1 MPRPSSDPRRKTR
14 RPFSRLTAT
23 LAALAVVATSVL
35 AGTVPA
41 LAAPGDPGWSDMHL
55 TKTASTSTV
64 GADETFSFLLSFD
77 CYSNVNSCQDAVL
90 TDTLPAGLT
99 LTGVDPLSAS
109 IPATVTTSG
118 NTVTVTFTKALGD
131 PHPAGSVG
139 LAEGSTG
146 SLRVYAKFLDRDAAQ
161 GDLTV
166 TNTATMTASNRG
178 TVTSSADV
186 TLNVEPTP
194 RATAGKT
201 WANAVG
207 GPGPAAVDELV
218 QPGAP
223 KRVTLTGATTSNFTA
238 SSLTLREPSD
248 PTVTPAGSAFDRL
261 DLASLTGADVTWP
274 AGSTALHVVA
284 YVGGTA
290 YDLGTSSRA
299 SVAAGDDLLAG
310 VPGGVASVTGLEL
323 TFLGAMATGSAGGVT
338 LGTVQRAGARSGG
351 AIDGTVTNTVAV
363 VSSGEVD
370 GTTYTSPLTTASAS
384 FELVPAH
391 LAATSTKSTFSP
403 STLPLAGGTST
414 VTITGTNTS
423 NVPVAALTLTDPA
436 TGSSGV
442 FAADGIQLVGFG
454 TDGAGAGIQW
464 PSGAT
469 SATLTV
475 TTAGGTSSATATTA
489 GTLPTA
495 GALGIGAWTEVTG
508 VQVEFGGA
516 IAVGAVARVPYL
528 VAAGPAAHVT
538 DGSHPAPVNCVA
550 ATTTAA
556 GTTSTPSTPAC
567 STVTLVAPTL
577 AVSAAKRLTSSTIAT
592 APGTTT
598 TAVLGATARVGGSS
612 GANARPTT
620 LVITEQRVDGD
631 AVSEAWWDS
640 FEPTSLVATPVAS
653 GDTLT
658 VQVLVG
664 GTWQTVRTQ
673 AGPATLTESIAS
685 AMAAE
690 GVTGTVTGVRMLVER
705 TAGFADG
712 ATVRANLTFAVRTG
726 APFAGGRTLTNC
738 TAATAELAGHPSSS
752 TTSAAVCDDVT
763 GLASGPGGPSPLTK
777 DADRLVTEGA
787 SGAAGQLTL
796 GIGWSTNGADDL
808 DRVEVSDFAD
818 PATGDGVDGT
828 DSFFDAFDLV
838 GLQRITTGPTAT
850 AGSAWDPYL
859 VFDQVVG
866 VELWDGTTW
875 RALANAPCTVAAP
888 CTSGFPGVTLT
899 AQDRADAWAVRLMY
913 APLPAADRASVV
925 AALVA
930 AGDWRAALT
939 PTGAGVAATPAG
951 DTARGIGLQVRLRD
965 VLRSDPTLP
974 VNDARTYNACAVGA
988 STVPPLDDC
997 VGQVVN
1003 DGLVRGGPGVGSMS
1017 PLGAGTAGNAES
1029 GRTVTILPMALAVTT
1044 TKSWLRA
1051 DAYGQSPHDLAL
1063 PEAGTPDS
1071 GYPHARLHV
1080 TATNATADAAV
1091 DTLTL
1096 TEPASLGAAGTNPFD
1111 RFTITS
1117 LSTVLPAGADASRTV
1132 VRLDTGSGLVDVG
1145 WSTLTATQRTTLL
1158 ADAVQVQVEFA
1169 GRIVPSATGELTLD
1183 TRLRS
1188 TVRGT
1193 SDPVTATA
1201 AGDPVTNEV
1210 TATATDGRV
1219 CADSTATSAR
1229 MEDVDPCEPQPATDT
1244 DDDYVTISAPSLD
1257 VLVTK
1262 DISRASVDRDVAST
1276 QPFDVRLTIQNV
1288 GNSEAT
1294 ALTLT
1299 DAAAMPAADADTG
1312 DQPAEHASPAFYDAV
1327 DLTGATV
1334 TQLPTGTTRIRLDVL
1349 TGATFAA
1356 SGPDL
1361 SVTGGTWTT
1370 GTPVTAATGALGLP
1384 AGVSWAQV
1392 VGVRVVFLG
1401 DALATPGQV
1410 GRVTLAAVLRDTL
1423 RSGGEPSATGGTP
1436 STMDDT
1442 VANPGASA
1450 VGQVADTVTGRADGD
1465 GLPSQVRTGTDSLA
1479 VRAGAVAVQV
1489 FKSPTGDVLPGATV
1503 TFTLGATHTGTADLP
1518 DPVLVDVLPTD
1529 SSGEVL
1535 RLDTTETGLVSGAG
1549 GAPWSVALTGG
1560 GADLLG
1566 TPQALRY
1573 NASATP
1579 ATIDGVLVPAHAV
1592 MVRWEPGAVLLPGQ
1606 TVTLTLPLVVRS
1618 SALGPATNTVAFGS
1632 ASSARAV
1639 QDATCTSTGTGTRSY
1654 SASDATC
1661 RLGVPLNVASSGA
1674 FTSRKDVRAWPA
1686 DLGATD
1692 TRAGHS
1698 GATCAADTEGY
1709 VAYPCAANVQP
1720 GGLMRW
1726 RTAVTSGNVPGSS
1739 LVLVDVLPAR
1749 GDVGEVTAL
1758 PRDTDWRPTWDGT
1771 TPVLDVAPA
1780 GTTMTVLYTTV
1791 AQPSVTYPTGPD
1803 ATWSATPPADPTTVT
1818 GFAYVLDFGGTADGT
1833 FPAGS
1838 SVRVA
1843 WTMRA
1848 PYDLHADDW
1857 EGLVAWNTFGYR
1869 GVSDATY
1876 TSQPRKAGV
1885 IFPEGAVGV
1894 RKVVRDDTDFSVAA
1908 SSVDVQVA
1916 CTVPTDPTN
1925 PSGPRTTVTLPD
1937 GGVVTLTA
1945 AGGWTGEVGHVPA
1958 GASCVATEPDAGGAS
1973 STTFDPTGSTAGQSA
1988 AVEVLAGETATDNLV
2003 TVTNVYEAASLT
2015 VRKAAQGATGA
2026 LADADFSVELTCTFQ
2041 GQPLPL
2047 AAADAAFTLK
2057 DGASRTVTGLPVGAQ
2072 CRVTETAASGAT
2084 IGYRIDGVVQNGH
2097 GDLTLDT
2104 SGNLVVVENAF
2115 SVLELSK
2122 DVSDDDVQGGD
2133 TLDYTLGVRN
2143 TGAAATADVRL
2154 VDPVP
2159 AELEVT
2165 GVTAPAPW
2173 TCTVEPTDPADAG
2186 AGDTVRCA
2194 YPTGSTLAAGASAP
2208 VVTVHVRV
2216 PDDVAVDE
2224 VVNSATVRWTDTG
2237 SPDPTPTERSDTDD
2251 APVVVR
2257 WVDATTSSV
2266 CRADGTWLDYAIDVR
2281 NVDTSTQAVTLTWY
2295 ADADQDGVPDGPAVH
2310 VDTIPA
2316 GGDLTG
2322 TLLWPGAAV
2331 DSAGVGIAWPGW
2343 RQAQAGETPVWQ
2355 DQVPDASL
2363 PEAALRD
2370 GALLTIA
2377 AGPSTTLAVPFP
2389 ALTMDCAVT
2398 RGTELTVTKVASTTV
2413 ARPGG
2418 LVDWTLT
2425 AANTGYGATDRVTL
2439 RDDVP
2444 AALRVVSVTAAAPA
2458 SADAAA
2464 WTCTVT
2470 GRTPAGLGGVVECTL
2485 GGWLGARATAP
2496 AVVVSTV
2503 VEGTGTVEN
2512 VGQVSWTDPDGSA
2525 QSARSSTGSAEVVVA
2540 VLALTGVER
2549 LGLLVALAVGLL
2561 LAGLT
2566 GLVLRRRTRA

>member
-1 MPRPSSDPRRKTR
+1 M
-14 RPFSRLTAT
+14 TAT
-23 LAALAVVATSVL
+23 LASLAVVATSVL
-35 AGTVPA
+35 AGAAPA

-55 TKTASTSTV
+55 TKTVSTSTV
-64 GADETFSFLLSFD
+64 DAGETFSFLLTFD

-99 LTGVDPLSAS
+99 LISVDPLSAS
-109 IPATVTTSG
+109 IPATVATSG
-118 NTVTVTFTKALGD
+118 NTVTVAFTKELGD

-139 LAEGSTG
+139 LVEGSTG
-146 SLRVYAKFLDRDAAQ
+146 SLRVHARFLDRDASD

-186 TLNVEPTP
+186 TLSVVPAP
-194 RATAGKT
+194 LATAGKT
-201 WANAVG
+201 WADAVD
-207 GPGPAAVDELV
+207 GPGPAPVDELV
-218 QPGAP
+218 QPGAA
-223 KRVTLTGATTSNFTA
+223 KRVTLTGTTSSNFTA
-238 SSLTLREPSD
+238 TSLTLREPSD
-248 PTVTPAGSAFDRL
+248 PTSIPAGSAFDRL
-261 DLASLTGADVTWP
+261 DLAALTGADVAWP
-274 AGSTALHVVA
+274 AGSTGLRVVA

-290 YDLGTSSRA
+290 YDLGESARA
-299 SVAAGDDLLAG
+299 SVSAGDDLLG
-310 VPGGVASVTGLEL
+310 SLPVDVADVTGLEL
-323 TFLGAMATGSAGGVT
+323 TFLGAMGTGATGGVT
-338 LGTVQRAGARSGG
+338 LGTVQRTSARSGG
-351 AIDGTVTNTVAV
+351 PVEGTVTNTVAV
-363 VSSGEVD
+363 VSEGQVD
-370 GTTYTSPLTTASAS
+370 GTVYTSPAATASAS

-391 LAATSTKSTFSP
+391 LAATSAKSTFSP
-403 STLPLAGGTST
+403 ATLPLAGATST
-414 VTITGTNTS
+414 VTISGTNTS
-423 NVPVAALTLTDPA
+423 NVPAAALTLSDPA
-436 TGSSGV
+436 PGSSGV
-442 FAADGIQLVGFG
+442 FAADGIQLAGLG

-475 TTAGGTSSATATTA
+475 TTAGGTSSASTTTA
-489 GTLPTA
+489 GTLPTLA
-495 GALGIGAWTEVTG
+495 ALGLGAWTEVTG
-508 VQVEFGGA
+508 LQVEFAGA
-516 IAVGAVARVPYL
+516 IAVGAVARVPYQ
-528 VAAGPAAHVT
+528 VAAGPTAHVT
-538 DGSHPAPVNCVA
+538 DGSHAAPVNCVA

-556 GTTSTPSTPAC
+556 GTTSAPSTPAC

-577 AVSAAKRLTSSTIAT
+577 AVSAAKRLTSSTIST

-598 TAVLGATARVGGSS
+598 TAVLGATARVGGAS

-620 LVITEQRVDGD
+620 LVMTEQRVDGD
-631 AVSEAWWDS
+631 ATSEAWWDT

-658 VQVLVG
+658 VQVHVSG
-664 GTWQTVRTQ
+664 AWQTVRTL
-673 AGPATLTESIAS
+673 AGPATLTQSIAS
-685 AMAAE
+685 AMSAAA
-690 GVTGTVTGVRMLVER
+690 VNGTVTGVRMLVER
-705 TAGFADG
+705 PTGFADG
-712 ATVRANLTFAVRTG
+712 ATVRANLTFAVR
-726 APFAGGRTLTNC
+726 AGSSYAAGQTLTNC
-738 TAATAELAGHPSSS
+738 TQATAELAGNPSSS
-752 TTSAAVCDDVT
+752 ATSAAECDDVT
-763 GLASGPGGPSPLTK
+763 GLASGPGGPAPLTK

-808 DRVEVSDFAD
+808 ARVEVSDFAD

-838 GLQRITTGPTAT
+838 GLPRITAGPTAT

-875 RALANAPCTVAAP
+875 RALANTPCTVAAP
-888 CTSGFPGVTLT
+888 CTAGFPGVTLT
-899 AQDRADAWAVRLMY
+899 AQDRADAWAVRLVY
-913 APLPAADRASVV
+913 VPLPTAERAAVV
-925 AALVA
+925 DALVA

-939 PTGAGVAATPAG
+939 PTGSGVAAVPAG
-951 DTARGIGLQVRLRD
+951 DTARGLALQVRLRD
-965 VLRSDPTLP
+965 VLRSDPALP

-988 STVPPLDDC
+988 STAPPLDDC

-1003 DGLVRGGPGVGSMS
+1003 DGLVRGGSGAGSMS
-1017 PLGAGTAGNAES
+1017 PLGAGTAGNAAS
-1029 GRTVTILPMALAVTT
+1029 GRTVTILPMALAVTA

-1063 PEAGTPDS
+1063 PEAGTPDADF
-1071 GYPHARLHV
+1071 PRATLHV
-1080 TATNATADAAV
+1080 TATNATADSAV
-1091 DTLTL
+1091 DTLTI
-1096 TEPASLGAAGTNPFD
+1096 TEPSSLGAAGTNPFD

-1117 LSTVLPAGADASRTV
+1117 LSTVPPTGADASRTV
-1132 VRLDTGSGLVDVG
+1132 VRLDTGSGLADVA
-1145 WSTLTATQRTTLL
+1145 WSTLSTTQRTTLL

-1169 GRIVPSATGELTLD
+1169 GRIAPSATGALTLD
-1183 TRLRS
+1183 TRLRP

-1193 SDPVTATA
+1193 GDPVTATA
-1201 AGDPVTNEV
+1201 AGAPVTNEV
-1210 TATATDGRV
+1210 TATSTDGRV
-1219 CADSTATSAR
+1219 CEDSTATGAR
-1229 MEDVDPCEPQPATDT
+1229 MEDVDPCVPQPVTDTATDH
-1244 DDDYVTISAPSLD
+1244 VTISAPSLD

-1262 DISRASVDRDVAST
+1262 DISRASVDRDVAGT

-1288 GNSEAT
+1288 GNSEAS

-1299 DAAAMPAADADTG
+1299 DAATMPGADADTG
-1312 DQPAEHASPAFYDAV
+1312 SQPAEHASPAFYDAV

-1349 TGATFAA
+1349 TGATFTATG
-1356 SGPDL
+1356 SDL
-1361 SVTGGTWTT
+1361 AVTGGTWTT
-1370 GTPVTAATGALGLP
+1370 GTPVAATTGALALP
-1384 AGVSWAQV
+1384 AGAAWSDVT
-1392 VGVRVVFLG
+1392 GVRVVFLG

-1423 RSGGEPSATGGTP
+1423 RSGGAPSATGGTP

-1442 VANPGASA
+1442 VANPGASV
-1450 VGQVADTVTGRADGD
+1450 VGEVADTVTGRADGG
-1465 GLPSQVRTGTDSLA
+1465 GLPSSVRTGSDTLN
-1479 VRAGAVAVQV
+1479 VRAGTIAVQV
-1489 FKSPTGDVLPGATV
+1489 SKSPTGDVLPGSTV

-1529 SSGEVL
+1529 ASGEVL
-1535 RLDTTETGLVSGAG
+1535 RLDTTETGLVAGTG
-1549 GAPWSVALTGG
+1549 GAPWSVALD
-1560 GADLLG
+1560 GAGEDLLG
-1566 TPQALRY
+1566 TPQSLRY
-1573 NASATP
+1573 NDSAVP

-1592 MVRWEPGAVLLPGQ
+1592 LLRWEPGAVLLPGQ
-1606 TVTLTLPLVVRS
+1606 TVRLTLPLVVRS

-1632 ASSARAV
+1632 ASSTRTV
-1639 QDATCTSTGTGTRSY
+1639 QDPTCTSTGTGTRSY

-1661 RLGVPLNVASSGA
+1661 RLGVPLTVSSSGA
-1674 FTSRKDVRAWPA
+1674 FTSRKDVRAWPT

-1698 GATCAADTEGY
+1698 AASCAADAEGY

-1758 PRDTDWRPTWDGT
+1758 PRDTAWRPTWDGT

-1780 GTTMTVLYTTV
+1780 GATMTVLYTTV
-1791 AQPSVTYPTGPD
+1791 AQPPVTYPTGPD
-1803 ATWSATPPADPTTVT
+1803 ATWSATPPADPAAVT
-1818 GFAYVLDFGGTADGT
+1818 GFAYVLDFSGTADGT
-1833 FPAGS
+1833 LPAGS

-1885 IFPEGAVGV
+1885 LFPEGAVGV
-1894 RKVVRDDTDFSVAA
+1894 RKAVQDDTDFSVAA
-1908 SSVDVQVA
+1908 SSVDVQVT
-1916 CTVPTDPTN
+1916 CTVPTDPTD
-1925 PSGPRTTVTLPD
+1925 PAGPRTTVTLP
-1937 GGVVTLTA
+1937 GGGAVTLGA
-1945 AGGWTGEVGHVPA
+1945 AGGWTGQVEHVPA
-1958 GASCVATEPDAGGAS
+1958 GASCVVTEPDAAGAS
-1973 STTFDPTGSTAGQSA
+1973 RTTFDPVGSTDGQSA
-1988 AVEVLAGETATDNLV
+1988 TVEVLAGESAADNLV

-2015 VRKAAQGATGA
+2015 VRKAAAGATGA
-2026 LADADFSVELTCTFQ
+2026 LADADFSVELTCTFG
-2041 GQPLPL
+2041 GQTLPL
-2047 AAADAAFTLK
+2047 AAGDASFTLK

-2072 CRVTETAASGAT
+2072 CRVTETDASGAT
-2084 IGYRIDGVVQNGH
+2084 IGYRIDGVVQSGH
-2097 GDLTLDT
+2097 GDLTLTTADA
-2104 SGNLVVVENAF
+2104 LVVVENAF
-2115 SVLELSK
+2115 SELELTK
-2122 DVSDDDVQGGD
+2122 DASDDDVQGSD
-2133 TLDYTLGVRN
+2133 TIDYTLGVRN
-2143 TGAAATADVRL
+2143 TGPAATADVRL

-2159 AELEVT
+2159 AELDVT

-2173 TCTVEPTDPADAG
+2173 TCTVDPTDPADPA

-2194 YPTGSTLAAGASAP
+2194 YPTGSTLVPGASAP
-2208 VVTVHVRV
+2208 LVTVHVRV
-2216 PDDVAVDE
+2216 PDDVAVDQ
-2224 VVNSATVRWTDTG
+2224 VVNTATVRWTDTG

-2257 WVDATTSSV
+2257 WVDATAGSV

-2281 NVDTSTQAVTLTWY
+2281 NVDTSRQPVTLTWF

-2316 GGDLTG
+2316 GGALTG
-2322 TLLWPGAAV
+2322 ALLWPGAAV
-2331 DSAGVGIAWPGW
+2331 DPAGVGVAWPGW
-2343 RQAQAGETPVWQ
+2343 RQARAGETPVWQ

-2370 GALLTIA
+2370 GALLTVT

-2389 ALTMDCAVT
+2389 ALTMACAAP
-2398 RGTELTVTKVASTTV
+2398 RAPELTVDKVASTSV
-2413 ARPGG
+2413 ARPGAP
-2418 LVDWTLT
+2418 VDWTLT
-2425 AANTGYGATDRVTL
+2425 VSNTGHGATDRITL

-2444 AALRVVSVTAAAPA
+2444 ATLRVVSVQPAAPA
-2458 SADAAA
+2458 TDGSAA

-2470 GRTPAGLGGVVECTL
+2470 GRTAEGRGGLVECVL
-2485 GGWLGARATAP
+2485 GGWLGARGTAP

-2503 VEGTGTVEN
+2503 VESTGTVEN
-2512 VGQVSWTDPDGSA
+2512 VGEVAWADPDGSA
-2525 QSARSSTGSAEVVVA
+2525 RSMRSSTGSAEVVVA
-2540 VLALTGVER
+2540 VLALTGAER
-2549 LGLLVALAVGLL
+2549 LALLVALAVGLV

-2566 GLVLRRRTRA
+2566 SLVVRRRSRA